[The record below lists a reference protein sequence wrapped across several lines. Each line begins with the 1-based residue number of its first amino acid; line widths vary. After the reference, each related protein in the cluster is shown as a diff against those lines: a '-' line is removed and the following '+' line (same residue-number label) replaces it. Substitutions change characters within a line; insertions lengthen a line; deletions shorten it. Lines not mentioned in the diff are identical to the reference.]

1 MIARV
6 HRLFIALLFGV
17 SLYAESIAVPG
28 VKQPVEVLRDR
39 WGVPHIYAQN
49 THDLFFAQG
58 YVAALD
64 RLWQIDLWRR
74 VGTGKLAEVLGPSA
88 LRRDRLARAVQ
99 YRGDWEAEWRSYGPE
114 TKAITTAF
122 TDGINAYILSLGGKR
137 PPEFRIAGY
146 DPGLWVPEDCVAR
159 VAGLLMTRNLTREVA
174 RVQDARRFGLPTL
187 QKYLPPDP
195 AVGLEIPRGLDLHDI
210 FPEILADYNETIGP
224 VRFAEQGSNNWV
236 VDGSMTATGKPI
248 LSNDPHRP
256 IQLPSLRKTVHL
268 VAPGWNAFGAGE
280 PALPGIAL
288 GHNDRVAF
296 GFTIVGIDQV
306 DLYVEKINPSRPD
319 EYLYKGSWRK
329 FTVVQ
334 DTVAVKG
341 RQEPETVELRYSLH
355 GPIIH
360 EDRARNRAYALRWVG
375 AEPGSAGYLAALS
388 LMRARNWSEFRTG
401 LERYKVPSEN
411 LVYADVDGNI
421 GWQAGGLA
429 PVRKNWSGLF
439 PVPGDTGEYEW
450 NGFRAAKE
458 LPFVYNPREHFVAT
472 ANHNILP
479 PGYSVPLGYEWALP
493 FRFLRIKEMLSG
505 GRKFT
510 VSDFERMQ
518 QDVTSLPARRFQGI
532 LRKWDPPAAVKDV
545 VTQVSAWN
553 AVLSADSATAAIY
566 EAWITAL
573 SRAVFGPEL
582 GARVDLQTTL
592 QKLEAEPNSEA
603 LTNSLDVAIT
613 DLENRL
619 GKDRQSWSWGQLH
632 RVQFRHPVPGIASA
646 GEFARPGDGNTVN
659 ATSGSGYLQT
669 AGASYRQI
677 IDVSDWDKSVMTNT
691 PGESGNPDS
700 PHYADLA
707 QPWSQ
712 GKYHPMPFSRKA
724 VEAATEQRFSL
735 VPSGVSMPSGAQR
748 QTPST
753 P

>member
-6 HRLFIALLFGV
+6 HRLFIGLTLCA

-28 VKQPVEVLRDR
+28 LKQPVEVLRDK

-58 YVAALD
+58 YIAATD

-74 VGTGKLAEVLGPSA
+74 AGTGKLAEVLGPSA

-99 YRGDWEAEWRSYGPE
+99 YRGDWDAEWQGYGPE
-114 TKAITTAF
+114 TKAIATAF
-122 TDGINAYILSLGGKR
+122 TDGINAYIRSLQGKR
-137 PPEFRIAGY
+137 PLEFRIAGY
-146 DPGLWVPEDCVAR
+146 DPGLWIPEDCVAR

-174 RVQDARRFGLPTL
+174 RVQDARRFGLATL
-187 QKYLPPDP
+187 RKHLPPDP
-195 AVGLEIPRGLDLHDI
+195 DIPLEIPRGLDLNDI
-210 FPEILADYNETIGP
+210 SPDILADYNETIGP

-236 VDGSMTATGKPI
+236 VDGSMTTTGKPI
-248 LSNDPHRP
+248 LANDPHRP

-288 GHNDRVAF
+288 GHNDRIAF

-306 DLYVEKINPSRPD
+306 DLYVEKINPAQPD
-319 EYLYKGSWRK
+319 EYLYKGTWRK
-329 FTVVQ
+329 FTAVR
-334 DTVAVKG
+334 DSIKVKG
-341 RQEPETVELRYSLH
+341 RQNPETVELRYSLH

-375 AEPGSAGYLAALS
+375 AEPGAAGYLAALS
-388 LMRARNWSEFRTG
+388 LIRARNWNEFRAG
-401 LERYKVPSEN
+401 MERYKVPSEN

-429 PVRKNWSGLF
+429 PVRENWSGLF

-450 NGFRAAKE
+450 KGFRASKE
-458 LPFVYNPREHFVAT
+458 LPFAYNPRDHFIAT

-493 FRFLRIKEMLSG
+493 FRFLRIKEMLTA

-518 QDVTSLPARRFQGI
+518 QDVTSLPAKRFQAI
-532 LRKWDPPAAVKDV
+532 VRSWDAPAGQKDV
-545 VTQVSAWN
+545 AKQILGWN
-553 AVLSADSATAAIY
+553 AVLSADSSAAAIY

-573 SRAVFGPEL
+573 PRAVFGPEL
-582 GARVDLQTTL
+582 GARVDLRTTL
-592 QKLEAEPNSEA
+592 EQVEKEPNPKA
-603 LTNSLDVAIT
+603 LASALEVAIA
-613 DLENRL
+613 DLETRL
-619 GKDRQSWSWGQLH
+619 GKDRQAWSWGRLH
-632 RVQFRHPVPGIASA
+632 RVQFRHPVPGVAGA

-659 ATSGSGYLQT
+659 ATSGSGYVQT

-677 IDVSDWDKSVMTNT
+677 IDVSNWDKSVMTNT
-691 PGESGNPDS
+691 PGESGNPES

-707 QPWSQ
+707 ESWAQ

-724 VEAATEQRFSL
+724 VEAATSHRFTLTPSR
-735 VPSGVSMPSGAQR
+735 VMTPSGGQR
-748 QTPST
+748 RTPST